1 MANRKIV
8 KGTPWTT
15 SKVDNLFFNLRKL
28 NTCIQKI
35 SEALG
40 GTDTTNPD
48 PTVSALY
55 TGSID
60 DTQVLG
66 SGTFSIAQ
74 NMRLVEI
81 QANEA
86 GTLRIDITKTDG
98 SALQFQTFTSGPT
111 SWSYEGLLTEAPI
124 SAITVTNVTGAPG
137 VIPIIINIV
146 SRS

>member
-1 MANRKIV
+1 MANRKTV

-40 GTDTTNPD
+40 GTDTSNPD
-48 PTVSALY
+48 PTVSANY

-60 DTQVLG
+60 DTQSLS

-74 NMRLVEI
+74 NMRLVEL
-81 QANEA
+81 QANAA
-86 GTLRIDITKTDG
+86 GILRIDITKTDG
-98 SALQFQTFTSGPT
+98 SALQFQTFTSEPT

-124 SAITVTNVTGAPG
+124 GVVTVTNVTGTPG
-137 VIPIIINIV
+137 IIPVIINIV